1 MYVYDIEAMPDR
13 FQMWPENQMQ
23 EHELWLYR
31 NPEAL
36 KSVLKGLEESREGKL
51 VDLGSFE
58 QYASDDID

>member
-1 MYVYDIEAMPDR
+1 MRAD
-13 FQMWPENQMQ
+13 
-23 EHELWLYR
+23 ELWLYQ

-58 QYASDDID
+58 EFADDVTDDEIG